1 MTAAESEVTTS
12 ELPSTSYGCVS
23 CQKSMLGQ
31 FSFFVLFTQNRV
43 EFEGLRILGSAL
55 LSLDL
60 TSYYFSEF

>member
-1 MTAAESEVTTS
+1 
-12 ELPSTSYGCVS
+12 
-23 CQKSMLGQ
+23 MLGQ